1 MDVLFT
7 RKEVRG
13 YQWFG
18 SRVLHGRGGED
29 ILMNTKYS
37 LPSKRRDI
45 EESHQHVL
53 FPNLPS
59 FICKGF

>member
-18 SRVLHGRGGED
+18 SRVFQGRGGED
-29 ILMNTKYS
+29 I
-37 LPSKRRDI
+37 P
-45 EESHQHVL
+45 
-53 FPNLPS
+53 
-59 FICKGF
+59 

>member
-18 SRVLHGRGGED
+18 SRILQGRRGED
-29 ILMNTKYS
+29 IPMKSKYP
-37 LPSKRRDI
+37 LASK
-45 EESHQHVL
+45 
-53 FPNLPS
+53 
-59 FICKGF
+59 